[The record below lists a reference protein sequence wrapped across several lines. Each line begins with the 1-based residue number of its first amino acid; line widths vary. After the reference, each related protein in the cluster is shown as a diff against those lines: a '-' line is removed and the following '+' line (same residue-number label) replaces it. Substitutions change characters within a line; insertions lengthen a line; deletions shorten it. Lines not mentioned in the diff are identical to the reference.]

1 MSATLPRSRPSL
13 VSTPSV
19 AGFGAALLI
28 ALGLTFQ
35 NMDQIQRLMAG
46 RSPDGVSIRY
56 LELMT
61 RLEPADKGLRVTLVR
76 QLLQVGQAEAA
87 AVALAPLLG
96 KSSDDPELIRLEI
109 EIEQSR
115 INALRADDPKRP
127 ERIAG
132 LVQRLRDQSGQ
143 VQSSQD
149 LAEFARL
156 SLALGQPGLAGEFYA
171 RLSQVD
177 IAQAQRW
184 LQESARWFTASGD
197 NLKAG
202 DRLDEAVQGAA
213 DKSTARMLAIR
224 ALDAYVGGM
233 AFDRAIERGEA
244 YRERFPDDV
253 ELLRHLVA
261 MALTAGRPDRA
272 RDWGRVLV
280 AIQPDDAKVLQ
291 EQIARELAVSDY
303 RGAWSAAGQLA
314 RLQPGCD
321 PCQEQAAELAEQAGQ
336 PGEALRYWL
345 PKVRGGDH
353 GKPLGEALRL
363 AQAVR
368 NDGLVIELL
377 DFRLQDR
384 ALSKEDYFLAETTY
398 RRGRP
403 PSAWVGFLNRAI
415 ARNPNDRLLWEGLI
429 FTLGKNKQSGPLIAA
444 LEAMEARFGRSQEL
458 TLRIAQIMNG
468 SGRRDLALQRLHD
481 ASGQFTAVAK
491 DFWTLYGDLAW
502 QLDASADA
510 TKAYAVLAE
519 AGSREELVHERL
531 ALLAR
536 KGGRF
541 DEAIDSA
548 ERGWRLSGQ
557 PRMLVLALDTAAQGK
572 RWDRMG
578 VLLEQAVASESS
590 LAQHEQYWLLKAR
603 YQAQRGHIADATA
616 SYEHLLRINPRAHS
630 ARAGLL
636 WMLIDRREKGRL
648 AAYVDRWQGANA
660 AGANQALSDALGAAY
675 LALGRNREALDY
687 YDRSKQAH
695 KQDPLWLL
703 QYAELLHKSG
713 QIEAAAKLQDFVL
726 RSFRTTLAS
735 RARSDKQSAMAYLSL
750 VNQREGA
757 AERYRALEALSRS
770 VAN

>member
-1 MSATLPRSRPSL
+1 MSATLPCSRPSL
-13 VSTPSV
+13 VSTSSV

-61 RLEPADKGLRVTLVR
+61 RLNPADEVLRVTLVR
-76 QLLQVGQAEAA
+76 QLLQVGQPETAA
-87 AVALAPLLG
+87 AALAPLLG
-96 KSSDDPELIRLEI
+96 KPSGDLELTRLEI

-115 INALRADDPKRP
+115 VNALRADDPRRP
-127 ERIAG
+127 DRIAG

-149 LAEFARL
+149 LAEFARV
-156 SLALGQPGLAGEFYA
+156 SLALGQPGLAGEFYV

-177 IAQAQRW
+177 IAQRQRW
-184 LQESARWFTASGD
+184 LQESARWFIASGD
-197 NLKAG
+197 SLQAG
-202 DRLDEAVQGAA
+202 DRLDEAVQMAA
-213 DKSTARMLAIR
+213 DQGTGRMLAIQ

-233 AFDRAIERGEA
+233 AFDRATARGET

-261 MALTAGRPDRA
+261 MALAAGRPDRA
-272 RDWGRVLV
+272 RDWGRAL
-280 AIQPDDAKVLQ
+280 AASQPGDAKVLQ
-291 EQIARELAVSDY
+291 EQIALELSVSDF
-303 RGAWSAAGQLA
+303 RGAWSVASQLA
-314 RLQPGCD
+314 RLQPGCER
-321 PCQEQAAELAEQAGQ
+321 CQEQSAELAEQAGQ

-345 PKVRGGDH
+345 PKVRAGDH
-353 GKPLGEALRL
+353 GQALGEALRL
-363 AQAVR
+363 AQGAR
-368 NDGLVIELL
+368 NDGLAIELL
-377 DFRLQDR
+377 DLRVQDR
-384 ALSKEDYFLAETTY
+384 ALSKGDYFLAEAAY
-398 RRGRP
+398 RRSRP
-403 PSAWVGFLNRAI
+403 QGAWVDFLNRAI

-429 FTLGKNKQSGPLIAA
+429 FTLGKNKQSGSLIAA
-444 LEAMEARFGRSQEL
+444 LEAMESRFGHSQDL
-458 TLRIAQIMNG
+458 TLRIAQLMSG
-468 SGRRDLALQRLHD
+468 AGRRDLALQRLRD
-481 ASGQFTAVAK
+481 SSGQFTSAAK

-502 QLDASADA
+502 QLESPADA
-510 TKAYAVLAE
+510 TKAYVVMAE

-541 DEAIDSA
+541 DEAIDYA

-557 PRMLVLALDTAAQGK
+557 PRMLILALDMAAQGK

-578 VLLEQAVASESS
+578 ALLGQSAASEPS
-590 LAQHEQYWLLKAR
+590 LARNEQYWLLRAR
-603 YQAQRGHIADATA
+603 YQVQRGHIADATA
-616 SYEHLLRINPRAHS
+616 SYEHLLQINPLAHS

-636 WMLIDRREKGRL
+636 WMLIDRRDKARL
-648 AAYVDRWQGANA
+648 ADYVGRWQGAGA
-660 AGANQALSDALGAAY
+660 AADQALSDALGAAY
-675 LALGRNREALDY
+675 LALGRSREALDY
-687 YDRSKQAH
+687 YERSKQAH
-695 KQDPLWLL
+695 KHDPLWLL
-703 QYAELLHKSG
+703 QYAELLHQSG

-726 RSFRTTLAS
+726 RNFRSSLAS
-735 RARSDKQSAMAYLSL
+735 LARSDKQSAMAYLSL